1 MAVSFAKRT
10 CETCG
15 GTLKFD
21 GQKNVFVC
29 QYCGNTYERTE
40 SYDGAYSVRNA
51 AIQALNSM
59 TSLGGTLDGW
69 SLVQDN
75 LNECMKIDPSYIGS
89 TIAQLA
95 ASVQRAMIL
104 APNGREAVRA
114 DLDKA
119 QTCFA
124 KLPQP
129 FDTETCLEEAEFY
142 SKIDS
147 SDVRTLLTNVFSAF
161 HDNARVDFINNGIDV
176 GDIHSTEAAM
186 TMINRAFSAQ
196 DWDLLDKALQSPAAI
211 DTGALFKRLLEQ
223 YPDNDHKAGN
233 IAGIITRGVDEQ
245 TVSEDLSR
253 YLSQTS
259 DSARTRYAVCSSCMA
274 RGIVPDGAGLCAL
287 FQALTDESDT
297 QSEAGESI
305 IALLGELPEGR
316 LSDADTAS
324 IVGFILAK
332 TSGKDIPR
340 ALGALKESGYFID
353 LRAEDILA
361 VLVDDSRSVDD
372 RIALWN
378 TACGMGLEPRRRQII
393 LSDYLGTR
401 PSAAD
406 LADSQEQQQ
415 DSRPAKI
422 RILEAIAKNLPDGV
436 NPLVVENYLM
446 KQPCPDG
453 ERKPDIINVLLS
465 FTTVGE
471 TLRRKAIDYQNST
484 PDTPQTTT
492 RVLEAL
498 ASHGVIQ
505 TIGGALGQ
513 TGVEA
518 MRSAG
523 VSASPSALDE
533 YLRSTLG
540 TLNGQAFDQ
549 VTAQNLVVAQSRVS
563 APMVVAYLLSAP
575 DSMMKAQFASRL
587 LKACPADL
595 SAPITIN
602 LPGGQF
608 TAPMLQCYLVANQD
622 SEQTAA
628 GIVEALKQYTAKLNV
643 DVEYMGN
650 SMKFRKFVRSGFVNL
665 PASTSGECMQIGL
678 FS

>member
-40 SYDGAYSVRNA
+40 SYDGAYTVRNA
-51 AIQALNSM
+51 SIQALNSM
-59 TSLGGTLDGW
+59 TSLDGTLDDW
-69 SLVQDN
+69 PLVQDN
-75 LNECMKIDPSYIGS
+75 LNECMKIDPSYIGT

-119 QTCFA
+119 QSCFA

-129 FDTETCLEEAEFY
+129 FDAATCLEEVEFY

-161 HDNARVDFINNGIDV
+161 HGDARVDFIKNGINV

-186 TMINRAFSAQ
+186 TMINRAFNAQ

-211 DTGALFKRLLEQ
+211 DTVALFKRLLEQ
-223 YPDNDHKAGN
+223 YPDNDRKAGN
-233 IAGIITRGVDEQ
+233 VVGIITRGVDEQ
-245 TVSEDLSR
+245 TASEDLSG
-253 YLSQTS
+253 YLSHTS
-259 DSARTRYAVCSSCMA
+259 DSAQTRYAVCSSCIA
-274 RGIVPDGAGLCAL
+274 RGIVPDGNALCAL
-287 FQALTDESDT
+287 FRALTDASDA

-305 IALLGELPEGR
+305 IALLGKLPEGR
-316 LSDADTAS
+316 LSDTDTAV
-324 IVGFILAK
+324 IVRFILTNA
-332 TSGKDIPR
+332 SGNNLPR
-340 ALGALKESGYFID
+340 ELEALKQSGYFVD
-353 LRAEDILA
+353 FRAEDILDI
-361 VLVDDSRSVDD
+361 LLEDSRSVDD

-378 TACGMGLEPRRRQII
+378 SVCEMGLEPRRRQII
-393 LSDYLGTR
+393 LSNYLGAQ
-401 PSAAD
+401 SCAAD
-406 LADSQEQQQ
+406 LSDLPGGQR

-436 NPLVVENYLM
+436 NPLVIENYLM

-453 ERKPDIINVLLS
+453 DRKPDVIDVLLS

-471 TLRRKAIDYQNST
+471 TLRRKAVDYQNRT
-484 PDTPQTTT
+484 PDTPDITT
-492 RVLEAL
+492 RVLEVL

-505 TIGGALGQ
+505 SIGGALGQ
-513 TGVEA
+513 SSVQAIQST
-518 MRSAG
+518 G

-540 TLNGQAFDQ
+540 TFNGQPFDQ
-549 VTAQNLVVAQSRVS
+549 ITAQNLVVAQSRVS
-563 APMVVAYLLSAP
+563 APMVIAYLLAAP
-575 DSMMKAQFASRL
+575 DSTVKAQFAIRL
-587 LKACPADL
+587 LDACPADL
-595 SAPITIN
+595 SAPMTVN

-622 SEQTAA
+622 SSQTAA
-628 GIVEALKQYTAKLNV
+628 GIVSALKQRTPKLNV
-643 DVEYMGN
+643 DVEYMGT

-665 PASTSGECMQIGL
+665 PVSTSDKCMQIGL